1 MLLVPNM
8 LRCCLAIC
16 FELSGRKVNTF
27 LQIHKIKCSS
37 PAFKYDILYLTV
49 VFMQIQRNIM
59 KKYIIPYFYLVTY
72 GFMIIFAEKY
82 SILDYGAE
90 RFDEGEAR
98 GAFADSARSG

>member
-1 MLLVPNM
+1 
-8 LRCCLAIC
+8 
-16 FELSGRKVNTF
+16 
-27 LQIHKIKCSS
+27 
-37 PAFKYDILYLTV
+37 
-49 VFMQIQRNIM
+49 M